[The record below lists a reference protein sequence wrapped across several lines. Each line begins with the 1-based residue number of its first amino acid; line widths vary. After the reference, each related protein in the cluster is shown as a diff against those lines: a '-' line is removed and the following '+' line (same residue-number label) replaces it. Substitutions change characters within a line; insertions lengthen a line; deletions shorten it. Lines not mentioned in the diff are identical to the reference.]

1 MMRLPSFVHLA
12 ALAALALAAQ
22 PVASPLAA
30 QRSSR
35 DYQQRVDTTF
45 TFGADGYATL
55 NIVSGEIIV
64 RTGPAGEARVIATI
78 ERGRI
83 ESSFSRSRI
92 SLETHSV
99 AGRLGSARYE
109 ITVPPGTRISAESV
123 SGDIE
128 VSGTG
133 ADLTA
138 SSVSGEIVVTNVAR
152 RIEISTVSGDLTLS
166 RAAGDIRLESVNGD
180 VSADE
185 LSGDLAFETVS
196 GEIDLRRSRLDGIRM
211 NSVSGDLF
219 YDGPFSPTGTYRF
232 ESHSGNVEFVLA
244 ANIGAVL
251 ALETYSGRIS
261 SDFPL
266 TLQPGQTT
274 NRNHRMEFTLGQ
286 GGTRISAESF
296 SGNITIRRH
305 PARGNNPE

>member
-12 ALAALALAAQ
+12 AATALALAAQ
-22 PVASPLAA
+22 PLASPLAA
-30 QRSSR
+30 QRSR
-35 DYQQRVDTTF
+35 DYQQRIDTTF
-45 TFGADGYATL
+45 AFSADGYATL
-55 NIVSGEIIV
+55 ELVSGEIIV
-64 RTGPAGEARVIATI
+64 RTGPANQARVIATI
-78 ERGRI
+78 DRGGI
-83 ESSFSRSRI
+83 ESSFSRNRI
-92 SLETHSV
+92 SLETHSIS
-99 AGRLGSARYE
+99 GRLGSARYE
-109 ITVPPGTRISAESV
+109 ITVPPGTRISASSI
-123 SGDIE
+123 SGDID

-133 ADLTA
+133 ADLSA
-138 SSVSGEIVVTNVAR
+138 NSVSGEIEVSNVAR
-152 RIEISTVSGDLTLS
+152 RVEISTVSGDLTIS
-166 RAAGDIRLESVNGD
+166 RATGDIRLESVNGD

-196 GEIDLRRSRLDGIRM
+196 GEIILRRSRLDGIRM

-244 ANIGAVL
+244 ANVGAVL

-274 NRNHRMEFTLGQ
+274 GRNRRMDFTLGQ

-296 SGNITIRRH
+296 SGNITIRRL
-305 PARGNNPE
+305 PARDNNPE